1 MSYTLLLNQL
11 IENSGLT
18 IKEIA
23 EKCKEYGQDIT
34 PSYISTL
41 RNNKNN
47 RTPSDDVSIAIA
59 KACNVEKGYE
69 NLLVVEAYIDTAPKE
84 IKAVIELLK
93 DISANAGIG
102 MIENKV
108 TTQQRKAIR
117 KMFDDMPMSRFIIE
131 LTTEKVKSS
140 LKKNAGTLKLESKD
154 VFTDTD
160 LTITQKISPVGFPV
174 SDNGMYPTIS
184 KGDMVNIELKETK
197 DYKTGDTILLKK
209 KDKKADFLA
218 RKIVIGNKKEITLI
232 PINSDYSAETV
243 SIDEIVILGAI
254 TQIIRKL

>member
-18 IKEIA
+18 VKEIA

-93 DISANAGIG
+93 EITVNASIG
-102 MIENKV
+102 MFENKV
-108 TTQQRKAIR
+108 TTQQRKVIR
-117 KMFDDMPMSRFIIE
+117 KMLDDMPMSRFIIE
-131 LTTEKVKSS
+131 LTTDKVKST

-160 LTITQKISPVGFPV
+160 ITIRHEIAPVGFTV

-232 PINSDYSAETV
+232 PINSEYSAETV
-243 SIDEIVILGAI
+243 RIEDIVILGAI